1 MKKGGAFKWV
11 VVLILG
17 GLIIA
22 KNTGNDD
29 YYYYDT
35 YEDNYY
41 YEDTY
46 YADSYNYSAN
56 DVVGIWVNDDGTI
69 AIYDTGYAEVSA
81 PGQSADFSWSAS
93 DTMITLVPY
102 DSFQYEPV
110 TMSYEIYGNTGY
122 FTIDGCTEEFY
133 RY

>member
-17 GLIIA
+17 GLFIA
-22 KNTGNDD
+22 KNNSNDD
-29 YYYYDT
+29 Y
-35 YEDNYY
+35 YY

-46 YADSYNYSAN
+46 YADSYSYSSN
-56 DVVGIWVNDDGTI
+56 DVVGIWTNDDGTI

-102 DSFQYEPV
+102 DHFQYEPV
-110 TMSYEIYGNTGY
+110 TISYEIYGNTGY
-122 FTIDGCTEEFY
+122 FTIDGTTEEFY